1 MQMPAIIKNQLK
13 LLFYNRM
20 AVFAMI
26 ATPLLLTFLFT
37 FSSKSGRTDLYIAD
51 SDHSSSSAQL
61 INLLQVHEDINV
73 VCISE
78 NELIKKVDNGSI
90 MAGFI
95 IQKKFEDNLKLNG
108 NLNIE
113 MVENYYTGESAM
125 LEQAVLIEANT
136 LQDVN
141 NLNLP
146 LESLS
151 RQSTISVNVKD
162 SGNGSGTTNIATVK
176 LIGFLGMF
184 LWFIVFQGFRSL
196 VAEKS
201 NHVFERIQGTQTSYV
216 RYLLSKIIAAY
227 VFALLLTTVVLIA
240 GRYLFHTSQISNLP
254 ATAVLFAIYLFAL
267 TGIAMM
273 FVPFVNKQQS
283 FTILGS
289 VIMAL
294 TGILGGSFFSIEE
307 ISSSGVK
314 IISKFTPE
322 YWAIQSIC
330 DTAMNNSSFN
340 AQILP
345 AAVLSFMGI
354 LGFIIACLT
363 LTWKM
368 KTKMV

>member
-1 MQMPAIIKNQLK
+1 MQMPEIIKNQLK
-13 LLFYNRM
+13 LLFYNRV

-37 FSSKSGRTDLYIAD
+37 FSSNSGKTELFIAD
-51 SDHSSSSAQL
+51 SDHSVSSAQL
-61 INLLQVHEDINV
+61 INLLQTHDDINV
-73 VCISE
+73 VSISE

-90 MAGFI
+90 MTGFI
-95 IQKKFEDNLKLNG
+95 IQKKFGDNLKSNG

-113 MVENYYTGESAM
+113 MVENYHTGESAL

-136 LQDVN
+136 LQDVH

-146 LESLS
+146 LGALSSLP
-151 RQSTISVNVKD
+151 QIAVNEKD
-162 SGNGSGTTNIATVK
+162 SGNGSGKTNIATVK

-184 LWFIVFQGFRSL
+184 LWFIVFQGFRTL
-196 VAEKS
+196 IAEKG
-201 NHVFERIQGTQTSYV
+201 NHVFERIQGTQTSYAC
-216 RYLLSKIIAAY
+216 YLFSKIIAAY
-227 VFALLLTTVVLIA
+227 VFSLLLTIVVLIA
-240 GRYLFHTSQISNLP
+240 GRYLFHTSQINNLP

-273 FVPFVNKQQS
+273 FVPFINKQQS

-307 ISSSGVK
+307 ISSSGMK
-314 IISKFTPE
+314 IISKLTPE

-330 DTAMNNSSFN
+330 DTAMNNSSFSS
-340 AQILP
+340 QILP
-345 AAVLSFMGI
+345 AAVLGLMGI

-368 KTKMV
+368 KAQMA